1 MVSEKKIFLVFPI
14 VSLWDLSVA
23 METTILIQSAPKP
36 NAINP
41 PTQLWFTLNL
51 IKIGLLASEI
61 FFFEIVDGRTDG
73 RTDGRRTDDDGR
85 RMPAYPISSPVS
97 LRLRWAKNFVNLA
110 LVLWFMKFI
119 YINNY
124 KKTGHF
130 TKFNAITK
138 VYSICSLFI
147 VLLIFFYNNVCTI
160 STFCYF
166 NVVYIR
172 KTCLCNTWIPP
183 QTPLLYI

>member
-1 MVSEKKIFLVFPI
+1 MGLVVSEKKIFLVFPI

-73 RTDGRRTDDDGR
+73 QTDDGR
-85 RMPAYPISSPVS
+85 TTTDACLSYKLTGEPSAQVS
-97 LRLRWAKNFVNLA
+97 
-110 LVLWFMKFI
+110 
-119 YINNY
+119 
-124 KKTGHF
+124 
-130 TKFNAITK
+130 
-138 VYSICSLFI
+138 
-147 VLLIFFYNNVCTI
+147 
-160 STFCYF
+160 
-166 NVVYIR
+166 
-172 KTCLCNTWIPP
+172 
-183 QTPLLYI
+183 

>member
-1 MVSEKKIFLVFPI
+1 MGFQKIIPYKNPRHGAPGSIGSSTSKRTISHCHIQNIKAVGLVVSEKKIFLVFPI

-61 FFFEIVDGRTDG
+61 FFFEIVDGR
-73 RTDGRRTDDDGR
+73 RRTTDDDDGR

-97 LRLRWAKNFVNLA
+97 LRLR
-110 LVLWFMKFI
+110 
-119 YINNY
+119 
-124 KKTGHF
+124 
-130 TKFNAITK
+130 
-138 VYSICSLFI
+138 
-147 VLLIFFYNNVCTI
+147 
-160 STFCYF
+160 
-166 NVVYIR
+166 
-172 KTCLCNTWIPP
+172 
-183 QTPLLYI
+183 

>member
-1 MVSEKKIFLVFPI
+1 MGLVVSEKKIFLVFPI

-61 FFFEIVDGRTDG
+61 FFFEIVDGRRTTD
-73 RTDGRRTDDDGR
+73 DDDDDDDDGR

-97 LRLRWAKNFVNLA
+97 LRLR
-110 LVLWFMKFI
+110 
-119 YINNY
+119 
-124 KKTGHF
+124 
-130 TKFNAITK
+130 
-138 VYSICSLFI
+138 
-147 VLLIFFYNNVCTI
+147 
-160 STFCYF
+160 
-166 NVVYIR
+166 
-172 KTCLCNTWIPP
+172 
-183 QTPLLYI
+183 

>member
-1 MVSEKKIFLVFPI
+1 MTSRPKYNQYLTSNRRQVPAGYIPNIKAVGLVVSEKKIFLVFPI

-61 FFFEIVDGRTDG
+61 FFFEIVDGRRTTD
-73 RTDGRRTDDDGR
+73 DDDDDDGR

-97 LRLRWAKNFVNLA
+97 LRLR
-110 LVLWFMKFI
+110 
-119 YINNY
+119 
-124 KKTGHF
+124 
-130 TKFNAITK
+130 
-138 VYSICSLFI
+138 
-147 VLLIFFYNNVCTI
+147 
-160 STFCYF
+160 
-166 NVVYIR
+166 
-172 KTCLCNTWIPP
+172 
-183 QTPLLYI
+183 

>member
-1 MVSEKKIFLVFPI
+1 MAQFMYRTISHCYIPNIKAVGLVVSEKKIFLVFPI

-61 FFFEIVDGRTDG
+61 FFFEIVDGRM
-73 RTDGRRTDDDGR
+73 DGR

-97 LRLRWAKNFVNLA
+97 LRLR
-110 LVLWFMKFI
+110 
-119 YINNY
+119 
-124 KKTGHF
+124 
-130 TKFNAITK
+130 
-138 VYSICSLFI
+138 
-147 VLLIFFYNNVCTI
+147 
-160 STFCYF
+160 
-166 NVVYIR
+166 
-172 KTCLCNTWIPP
+172 
-183 QTPLLYI
+183 

>member
-51 IKIGLLASEI
+51 MKIGLLASEI
-61 FFFEIVDGRTDG
+61 FFFEIVDGR
-73 RTDGRRTDDDGR
+73 RTDNDGR

-97 LRLRWAKNFVNLA
+97 LRLR
-110 LVLWFMKFI
+110 
-119 YINNY
+119 
-124 KKTGHF
+124 
-130 TKFNAITK
+130 
-138 VYSICSLFI
+138 
-147 VLLIFFYNNVCTI
+147 
-160 STFCYF
+160 
-166 NVVYIR
+166 
-172 KTCLCNTWIPP
+172 
-183 QTPLLYI
+183 

>member
-1 MVSEKKIFLVFPI
+1 MGLVVSEKKIFLVFPI

-61 FFFEIVDGRTDG
+61 FFFEIVDGRW
-73 RTDGRRTDDDGR
+73 TDDDGR

-97 LRLRWAKNFVNLA
+97 SGELKNSL
-110 LVLWFMKFI
+110 LD
-119 YINNY
+119 
-124 KKTGHF
+124 TGQG
-130 TKFNAITK
+130 
-138 VYSICSLFI
+138 V
-147 VLLIFFYNNVCTI
+147 
-160 STFCYF
+160 
-166 NVVYIR
+166 
-172 KTCLCNTWIPP
+172 
-183 QTPLLYI
+183 